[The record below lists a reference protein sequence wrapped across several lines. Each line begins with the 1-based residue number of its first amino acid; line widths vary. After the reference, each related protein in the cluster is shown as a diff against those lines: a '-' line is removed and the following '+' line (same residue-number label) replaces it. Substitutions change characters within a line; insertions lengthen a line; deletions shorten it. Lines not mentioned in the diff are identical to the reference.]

1 MDAATLTNLFVRKNL
16 PTDYPFWQKLAGNV
30 VTALRERNAAERF
43 VAEAQALAE
52 SFDELLGP
60 EPPALIQF
68 GELALLFADRI
79 AGYDGEPDAPEPVRD
94 VYELAATSIAL
105 KNFKSRFEPA
115 FENVRRQLEA
125 AEDTRRELEDYLD
138 DLSTGLDEANAALD
152 DFRDAVIDSCRP
164 K

>member
-30 VTALRERNAAERF
+30 VNALRERNAAERF
-43 VAEAQALAE
+43 VAEAEELAK

-79 AGYDGEPDAPEPVRD
+79 AGYVHEPDALVTRD

-138 DLSTGLDEANAALD
+138 DLSTGLDEANAALE
-152 DFRDAVIDSCRP
+152 DFRDAIVDFCRP
-164 K
+164 R

>member
-1 MDAATLTNLFVRKNL
+1 MDAATLTNLFRTKNL

-30 VTALRERNAAERF
+30 VNALRERNAAERF
-43 VAEAQALAE
+43 VAEAETLAK

-79 AGYDGEPDAPEPVRD
+79 ANYVHEPDALVTRD
-94 VYELAATSIAL
+94 VYELAATAIAL

-115 FENVRRQLEA
+115 FENVRRQIEA
-125 AEDTRRELEDYLD
+125 AEETRRELEDYLD
-138 DLSTGLDEANAALD
+138 DLSTGLDEANAALE
-152 DFRDAVIDSCRP
+152 DFRDAVVDFCRP

>member
-30 VTALRERNAAERF
+30 VNALRERNAAERF
-43 VAEAQALAE
+43 VAEAQTLAE

-79 AGYDGEPDAPEPVRD
+79 AGYDGDSAAPEPVRD
-94 VYELAATSIAL
+94 VYELAATAIAL

-115 FENVRRQLEA
+115 FENVRRQIEA
-125 AEDTRRELEDYLD
+125 AEETRRELEDYLD
-138 DLSTGLDEANAALD
+138 DLSTNLDEANAALE
-152 DFRDAVIDSCRP
+152 DFRDTVIDSCRP

>member
-1 MDAATLTNLFVRKNL
+1 MDAANLTNLFVRKNL

-30 VTALRERNAAERF
+30 VNALRERNAAERF
-43 VAEAQALAE
+43 VAEAEELAK

-68 GELALLFADRI
+68 GELALLFAGRI
-79 AGYDGEPDAPEPVRD
+79 AGYVHEPVALVTRD

-115 FENVRRQLEA
+115 FEAVRNQIEA
-125 AEDTRRELEDYLD
+125 AEETRRELEDYLD
-138 DLSTGLDEANAALD
+138 DLSTNLDEANAALE
-152 DFRDAVIDSCRP
+152 DFRDAVVDFCRP

>member
-16 PTDYPFWQKLAGNV
+16 PTEYPFWQKLAGNV

-43 VAEAQALAE
+43 VAEAEVLAK

-79 AGYDGEPDAPEPVRD
+79 SGYVHEPVALVTRD

-115 FENVRRQLEA
+115 FENVRNQIEA
-125 AEDTRRELEDYLD
+125 AEETRRELEDYLD
-138 DLSTGLDEANAALD
+138 DLSTALDEADAALE
-152 DFRDAVIDSCRP
+152 DFRDTIVDFCRP